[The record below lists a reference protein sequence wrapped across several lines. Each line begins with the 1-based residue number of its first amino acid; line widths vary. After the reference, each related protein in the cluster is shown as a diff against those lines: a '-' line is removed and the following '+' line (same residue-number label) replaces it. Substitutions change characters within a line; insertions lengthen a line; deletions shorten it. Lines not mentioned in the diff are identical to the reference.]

1 MAQVRIE
8 ALAFSASGGRLV
20 SIGGE
25 GAPPPQDIGSGGGA
39 QSTRVALWDWAA
51 GELEAQSAGPTEQ
64 LCGVGF
70 NRYSDDPNAIFT
82 YGMRKPPR
90 FWSLEPDGFIKMEGV
105 TKGVGSD
112 QDNVCATVL
121 ADGSMV
127 SGTASGEVYQWRGN
141 ELFHVLAAHN
151 GTVTALEA
159 LTEPGCLASAGAD
172 GGIR

>member
-1 MAQVRIE
+1 
-8 ALAFSASGGRLV
+8 
-20 SIGGE
+20 
-25 GAPPPQDIGSGGGA
+25 
-39 QSTRVALWDWAA
+39 
-51 GELEAQSAGPTEQ
+51 
-64 LCGVGF
+64 
-70 NRYSDDPNAIFT
+70 
-82 YGMRKPPR
+82 MRKPPR

>member
-1 MAQVRIE
+1 MGNV
-8 ALAFSASGGRLV
+8 G
-20 SIGGE
+20 
-25 GAPPPQDIGSGGGA
+25 QDIGSGGGA

-105 TKGVGSD
+105 TKGVGSVIPPY
-112 QDNVCATVL
+112 QHL
-121 ADGSMV
+121 ALLLDLRPR
-127 SGTASGEVYQWRGN
+127 WPCHR
-141 ELFHVLAAHN
+141 
-151 GTVTALEA
+151 
-159 LTEPGCLASAGAD
+159 
-172 GGIR
+172 

>member
-1 MAQVRIE
+1 MA
-8 ALAFSASGGRLV
+8 
-20 SIGGE
+20 
-25 GAPPPQDIGSGGGA
+25 
-39 QSTRVALWDWAA
+39 W
-51 GELEAQSAGPTEQ
+51 
-64 LCGVGF
+64 C
-70 NRYSDDPNAIFT
+70 DDPALDEMLIS
-82 YGMRKPPR
+82 PL
-90 FWSLEPDGFIKMEGV
+90 S
-105 TKGVGSD
+105 SQD

-151 GTVTALEA
+151 DTVTALEA

>member
-1 MAQVRIE
+1 MA
-8 ALAFSASGGRLV
+8 
-20 SIGGE
+20 
-25 GAPPPQDIGSGGGA
+25 
-39 QSTRVALWDWAA
+39 W
-51 GELEAQSAGPTEQ
+51 
-64 LCGVGF
+64 C
-70 NRYSDDPNAIFT
+70 NDPAVDEMLIS
-82 YGMRKPPR
+82 PL
-90 FWSLEPDGFIKMEGV
+90 S
-105 TKGVGSD
+105 SQD